1 MFQNYD
7 NLAISDGKKHHRR
20 HQSSGSIR
28 MSFDGPMK
36 RVFDSIE
43 LVPTKEAD
51 ASRYKGLDKLQLLF
65 IKTGWS
71 YNAIQPT
78 ERWLKGTRN

>member
-1 MFQNYD
+1 MFQSYD

-51 ASRYKGLDKLQLLF
+51 ASRYKCLDKLQLLF

-71 YNAIQPT
+71 YNAIQSYWKVI
-78 ERWLKGTRN
+78 ERYT

>member
-1 MFQNYD
+1 MFQSFD

-51 ASRYKGLDKLQLLF
+51 ASRY
-65 IKTGWS
+65 
-71 YNAIQPT
+71 
-78 ERWLKGTRN
+78 